1 MSSCGAWSRR
11 WEGRGCLFERE
22 HHRRVAQ
29 VLEALDASLL
39 EESACYF
46 GGGTAITLSRGE
58 YRESVDIDLLVS
70 DLSGYRALRQRLS
83 GRGGIR
89 SVLRP
94 NVELTQARE
103 VRADQYGVRTL
114 LAVRD
119 IEIKL
124 EIVLEG
130 RVQLEKPGPADR
142 ICGVATLTTLDMAT
156 TKLLA
161 LSDRFA
167 DDSVQS
173 RDLIDLAMLD
183 LDKPTLRRA
192 IDKAGGAYGASIER
206 DLKKAI
212 DALKGRRGRLDAC
225 MRALQMSSVP
235 PGLSPVVPAVLWQ
248 KIRRLAPRPRGPA

>member
-1 MSSCGAWSRR
+1 MTSCGAWSQRS
-11 WEGRGCLFERE
+11 EGSGCLFERE

-29 VLEALDASLL
+29 VLEALDATLL
-39 EESACYF
+39 ESSACYF
-46 GGGTAITLSRGE
+46 GGGTAITLLHGE
-58 YRESVDIDLLVS
+58 YRESVDVDLLVS
-70 DLSGYRALRQRLS
+70 DVGGYRALRQRLS

-89 SVLRP
+89 NILRP
-94 NVELTQARE
+94 NVELTQVRE

-119 IEIKL
+119 VEVKF

-130 RVQLEKPGPADR
+130 RVQLEAPGPVDR

-156 TKLLA
+156 SKLLA
-161 LSDRFA
+161 NSDRFA
-167 DDSVQS
+167 DDSVHS

-192 IDKAGGAYGASIER
+192 IDKASGAYGASVER

-212 DALKGRRGRLDAC
+212 DALKNRRGRLDAC

-235 PGLSPVVPAVLWQ
+235 PGLTPVVPAVLWQ
-248 KIRRLAPRPRGPA
+248 KIRRLAPRARGPA